1 MDIGKMDIEFMTPTR
16 LIGIWPRRQ
25 TLEKTKDALSISG
38 YGMNIED
45 MNIGHMVVGDMGI
58 GDTPPTRSRH
68 PTQQKMTDVK
78 SKLNW
83 GHEYYGILEV

>member
-1 MDIGKMDIEFMTPTR
+1 
-16 LIGIWPRRQ
+16 
-25 TLEKTKDALSISG
+25 
-38 YGMNIED
+38 MNIED

-83 GHEYYGILEV
+83 GYEYYGILEV